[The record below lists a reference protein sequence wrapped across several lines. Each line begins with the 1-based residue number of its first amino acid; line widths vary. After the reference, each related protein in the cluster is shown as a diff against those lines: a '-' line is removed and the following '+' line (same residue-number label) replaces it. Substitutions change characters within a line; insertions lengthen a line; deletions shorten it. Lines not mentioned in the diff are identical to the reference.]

1 MSKITLRD
9 GLKFELHGR
18 EYELIER
25 IFTGEWKIRNVVT
38 ANQTTLLE
46 SDITD
51 FLFKGEL
58 QFITAKSQQ
67 HIAFPGSIPLFN

>member
-18 EYELIER
+18 EYELTER
-25 IFTGEWKIRNVVT
+25 ISSGEWQIRNVVT
-38 ANQTTLLE
+38 AKQTTLSE

-51 FLFKGEL
+51 FLFKVEWQNSRKLCQVFGR
-58 QFITAKSQQ
+58 K
-67 HIAFPGSIPLFN
+67 